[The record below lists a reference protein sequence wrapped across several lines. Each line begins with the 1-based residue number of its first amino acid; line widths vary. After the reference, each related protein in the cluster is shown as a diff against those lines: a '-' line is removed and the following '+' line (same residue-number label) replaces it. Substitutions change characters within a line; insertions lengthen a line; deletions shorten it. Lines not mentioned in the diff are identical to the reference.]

1 MRKLFL
7 LFSTLS
13 GLMFAQTFSTGTQ
26 MLQGDLS
33 VNIETDETTT
43 TLTLTGPSNV
53 WFSVGF
59 GGATMSSGAD
69 IFRTDGTTIVDAR
82 TTGYLLPPADTSQDW
97 TLVSNNVTLNA
108 RTIVATRSNNT
119 GDSNDYIF
127 TRETGSIS
135 LIWAIGSSTTYGYH
149 GSRGATVLAVT
160 EVLPPPVPPDCSI
173 GKMDNTGSTLP
184 LNLVSSDVLAGKK
197 LTVPQGGTLTSLNL
211 VGNNTSA
218 NVRMALY
225 DDNSNYPGNLIV
237 ESSPGVIGEGLVSLP
252 VPPTPLPAGDYWI
265 MALYEAPGDHVFII
279 GSGSLPF
286 GVLPYG
292 DPMPAAFGSLLNFPN
307 TTGINPN
314 YSMSIVCGEL
324 TEKTFTIAA
333 ETDDAEEEVSS
344 GSMDV
349 TSSDLELI
357 EDGEE
362 QVVGLRFESVQ
373 IPARGILHSA
383 YIQFTVDETDSEATS
398 LTFRGEMATASTTFT
413 DTDSDISSR
422 TTTSES
428 VVWNN
433 VPAWDT
439 TGEDGIRQRSPS
451 LVSIIEEITAQSGWD
466 SGNPLTFIISGNG
479 KRVAESYDTN
489 DSSDGAPV
497 LSLFYSCNPA
507 GTVCDDGDA
516 TTVLDLEDGNCNCLG
531 VPKTA
536 AVTYSVNHDDDDAEE
551 VTSTTD
557 MGSVSLDSSDLELIE
572 DGSDEQVVGLRFN
585 DILIPAGAT
594 ISDAYIQFTA
604 DNSDSGTTNLV
615 IQGEKVLHSVRF
627 TEDDSNL
634 SSRTKT
640 TASVA
645 WNAVADWATGDA
657 TAAQRSPDVK
667 DIIQEIIDQEGWR
680 PFNSMSFFITGSGVR
695 EAESHDSGEGAA
707 QLIIN
712 YTYPVVVWTG
722 ATDNDWAT
730 AGNWDTGT
738 VPGATSQVVI
748 PNTGITNYPTVSTA
762 VTVASIIMNS
772 GSTLVLSGDDAAITG
787 DITYIRHLPT
797 NDWYLISTPLN
808 GVRRRGFIAN
818 HPLATGSGTNLG
830 LGRYQRDGTSWL
842 YYSAADADAFM
853 SLGYSIKLATPGD
866 VSFRGTAWLAYTSAV
881 LNNTSEPIYSLV
893 GNLSLAYANSSTF
906 LTSNTSSLAQETIWV
921 WDGGQYLTYNVTNPL
936 EIAPTQGFFVESL
949 NGLPLG
955 VVPLDFVRSNQSH
968 QATDTFLKTAPKT
981 SFELFANNGSLKSSA
996 RVFYVENKTTGF
1008 DNGYDSS
1015 IFGGVAPDFA
1025 IFTELP
1031 ENSSGEKLSIQTLPG
1046 DDFSNII
1053 PVGLIAAAGD
1063 VTFSVHSENF
1073 PDGKLIYLED
1083 KENSTMTNLSKGSH
1097 TVTLQNN
1104 ANGSGRFYIHTVSQS
1119 LSNEDIVEAHQVNI
1133 YKSATKE
1140 ITVSGVRDRATIQ
1153 VFSILGEELMS
1164 TGVVSSGGNRKTI
1177 ALNHLASG
1185 IYVVRL
1191 TSERNTVTKKII
1203 LD

>member
-43 TLTLTGPSNV
+43 TLTLTGPLNV

-184 LNLVSSDVLAGKK
+184 PSDYNTGIAGGIK

-218 NVRMALY
+218 NVQMALY
-225 DDNSNYPGNLIV
+225 EDDSNAPGNLIA
-237 ESSPGVIGEGLVSLP
+237 ESSPGVVGEGLVSLP
-252 VPPTPLPAGDYWI
+252 VPPTSLPAGDYWV
-265 MALYEAPGDHVFII
+265 MAAYDSAARHIFLT
-279 GSGSLPF
+279 GSGTLYA
-286 GVLPYG
+286 GILVYG
-292 DPMPAAFGSLLNFPN
+292 DPFPEDFSTVPSSVA
-307 TTGINPN
+307 TTTLPN

-362 QVVGLRFESVQ
+362 QVVGLRFENVQ

-428 VVWNN
+428 AVWNN
-433 VPAWDT
+433 VPAWNS

-451 LVSIIEEITAQSGWD
+451 LVAIIEEITAQSGWD

-645 WNAVADWATGDA
+645 WDAVADWATGDA
-657 TAAQRSPDVK
+657 AAAQRSPDVK

-695 EAESHDSGEGAA
+695 EAESHDSGQGAA

-738 VPGATSQVVI
+738 VPGTTSQVVI

-762 VTVASIIMNS
+762 VTVASIIINS
-772 GSTLVLSGDDAAITG
+772 GATLVLSGDDAAITG

-797 NDWYLISTPLN
+797 NDWYLISTPLS
-808 GVRRRGFIAN
+808 GVERRSFIAS

-830 LGRYQRDGTSWL
+830 LAHYEGDVANWF
-842 YYSAADADAFM
+842 YYSTADNVAIM
-853 SLGYSIKLATPGD
+853 GQGYSIKLATPGD
-866 VSFRGTAWLAYTSAV
+866 VSFRGISRSDYGSALLNTA
-881 LNNTSEPIYSLV
+881 SEPIYSLI
-893 GNLSLAYANSSTF
+893 GNISLAYLNSGTF
-906 LTSNTSSLAQETIWV
+906 LTSNTSSLDQETIWV
-921 WDGGQYLTYNVTNPL
+921 WDGAQYLTYNVVDPL
-936 EIAPTQGFFVESL
+936 EIAPAQGFFVESL
-949 NGLPLG
+949 NGFPLG
-955 VVPLDFVRSNQSH
+955 IVPIDYGKSNQSH

-1073 PDGKLIYLED
+1073 PDGRLIYLED
-1083 KENSTMTNLSKGSH
+1083 KENSTMTNLSRGSH
-1097 TVTLQNN
+1097 TVTLQND
-1104 ANGSGRFYIHTVSQS
+1104 AGGSGRFYIHTVSQS
-1119 LSNEDIVEAHQVNI
+1119 LSNEDLAEAHRVNI

-1164 TGVVSSGGNRKTI
+1164 TGIVSSGGNRKTI